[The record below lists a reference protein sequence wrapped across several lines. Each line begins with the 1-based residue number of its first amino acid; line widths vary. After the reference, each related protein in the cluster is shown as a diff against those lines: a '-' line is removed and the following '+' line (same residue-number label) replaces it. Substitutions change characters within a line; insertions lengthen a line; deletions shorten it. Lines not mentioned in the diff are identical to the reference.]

1 MTYRYPDALVI
12 QFAKAPRPGRV
23 KTRMRPEL
31 DDQSC
36 VALHRRLVTYTFDKL
51 SQTQLCPL
59 ELWVDELHYDGF
71 FTGLRPQRPVRR
83 QCGADLGA
91 RMYHAL
97 ATALADYQRVVLV
110 GSDCPFLNPG
120 HIEEALARLGAGDD
134 VVLGPAMDGG
144 YVLIGARRVDNAL
157 FSGVPWGTGGV
168 LTATRG
174 QLRALAWRWSELPPL
189 ADIDTAAD
197 LKLIQNLENF

>member
-36 VALHRRLVTYTFDKL
+36 AALHRRLVAYTFDKL
-51 SQTQLCPL
+51 SQTELCPL
-59 ELWVDELHYDGF
+59 ELWVDEPHYDGF
-71 FTGLRPQRPVRR
+71 FVELSPHRPVHR
-83 QCGADLGA
+83 QRGADLGA

-97 ATALADYQRVVLV
+97 AAALADYERVVLV
-110 GSDCPFLNPG
+110 GSDCPFLSTD
-120 HIEEALARLGAGDD
+120 HIEDALARLGAGDD
-134 VVLGPAMDGG
+134 VVLGPALDGG

-168 LTATRG
+168 LAATRG
-174 QLRALAWRWSELPPL
+174 QLRALAWRWSELTPL

-197 LKLIQNLENF
+197 LKLLHNLENF